1 MTSDSPHLRMGVLG
15 IVAISLFA
23 ALFSRLWFLQ
33 VMSAP
38 TFAVAAQTNRERV
51 VTIPPVRGRILDA
64 QGQVLADNRLSNVVT
79 VDRKA
84 IVKTRDRDIL
94 LAKLA
99 PVLGVPIDTL
109 PRACER
115 PALLAAPPDPTCGRC
130 ARVDGRAHRRARER
144 LPWSPGEGSR
154 AARLPVRLARCTRPR
169 LRGRDQ
175 RHRVQDVEERRLH
188 ARRPGRQG
196 RRREDLREGSARHA
210 RFDHARGR
218 LRGPG
223 AARAHAHR
231 RDPWARRA
239 AHHRPSGAGA
249 GRGLARALHC

>member
-15 IVAISLFA
+15 IVVISLFA

-84 IVKTRDRDIL
+84 ITKTRDRDIL

-99 PVLGVPIDTL
+99 PVLGVPVDTL
-109 PRACER
+109 N
-115 PALLAAPPDPTCGRC
+115 
-130 ARVDGRAHRRARER
+130 ARVN
-144 LPWSPGEGSR
+144 
-154 AARLPVRLARCTRPR
+154 
-169 LRGRDQ
+169 DQ
-175 RHRVQDVEERRLH
+175 RYSPLLPIPLAEDVPESTVVHIAERESDF
-188 ARRPGRQG
+188 PGVDAK
-196 RRREDLREGSARHA
+196 EVALRT
-210 RFDHARGR
+210 
-218 LRGPG
+218 
-223 AARAHAHR
+223 AHM
-231 RDPWARRA
+231 DEYI
-239 AHHRPSGAGA
+239 GQV
-249 GRGLARALHC
+249 